1 MNPDFAD
8 AAERHWEDSELLLA
22 EKRLANADHLLGL
35 SAECSLKAVMLG
47 LGMPLKPSGAPEQR
61 RHQVHINRLWDE
73 FQTFASSRGGAHY
86 AAILSRA
93 SAPFDDWDISER
105 YASRSDI
112 EEDNVSRHHMGARQA
127 RACLQEAMLDGV
139 L

>member
-8 AAERHWEDSELLLA
+8 AAERHWVDGELLLA
-22 EKRLANADHLLGL
+22 EQRLANADHLLGL

-47 LGMPLKPSGAPEQR
+47 LGMSLKPSGAPEER

-73 FQTFASSRGGAHY
+73 FQTFATARGGANY
-86 AAILSRA
+86 AAILSRQT
-93 SAPFDDWDISER
+93 APFADWDISDR
-105 YASRSDI
+105 YASRPDI
-112 EEDNVSRHHMGARQA
+112 EPASVSHHHQGARQA
-127 RACLQEAMLDGV
+127 RACLQTAVLDGV

>member
-8 AAERHWEDSELLLA
+8 AAERHWEDGELLLTA
-22 EKRLANADHLLGL
+22 QRLANADHLLGL

-47 LGMPLKPSGAPEQR
+47 LGMTLRPSGAPEER

-73 FQTFASSRGGAHY
+73 FQTFASDRGGAHY
-86 AAILSRA
+86 AAILSRVP
-93 SAPFDDWDISER
+93 APFDGWNISDR
-105 YASRSDI
+105 YASRADI
-112 EEDNVSRHHMGARQA
+112 EPASVSRHQLGARRA
-127 RACLQEAMLDGV
+127 RTCLQEAMLDGV